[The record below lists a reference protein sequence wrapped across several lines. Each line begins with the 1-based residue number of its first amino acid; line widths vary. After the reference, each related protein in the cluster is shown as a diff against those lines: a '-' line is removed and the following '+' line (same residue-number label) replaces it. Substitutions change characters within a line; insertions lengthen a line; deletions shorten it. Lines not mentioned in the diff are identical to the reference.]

1 MNRTSINPGR
11 VEWCGE
17 NPFIQLQEGGSVSA
31 LALFFRIV
39 LSPYGRGCAGL
50 VLGAPHRAA
59 GWPDAPNLLMTD
71 NQRLLRWIV
80 DGWVNGMPAFRDLPG
95 LGGMTWIDLEESL
108 RIPDP
113 AAGRHTESLSGA
125 GVSVELIWDGLGAP
139 FAVEAGETGLPSGPH
154 DLYAVL
160 AEATD
165 ARVLVDGEEIPGQV
179 AQMEH
184 FGRSMKSAQLA
195 LSVTWV
201 ASSGE
206 ED

>member
-71 NQRLLRWIV
+71 NQRLLRRIV

-139 FAVEAGETGLPSGPH
+139 FAVEAGETACRPARMISTPCWRRQLMRACWSMVKRCRVR
-154 DLYAVL
+154 LCRWSIS
-160 AEATD
+160 AE
-165 ARVLVDGEEIPGQV
+165 V
-179 AQMEH
+179 
-184 FGRSMKSAQLA
+184 
-195 LSVTWV
+195 
-201 ASSGE
+201 
-206 ED
+206 